1 MKMMKVFKYFLIA
14 LAGIILAACQED
26 VYSPGERDRLDCQGL
41 YFPQTQA
48 VDYVISPDD
57 KDYLT
62 FVVEREYDKTEDE
75 VPYEITMSEEGIFY
89 LEDDYILFEEDDDKA
104 QFRVYISED
113 YEIGQKYPCTIKV
126 TDPKYVSKY
135 ALSSNELSFSVTV
148 VKWELLGEGMWR
160 DDFFASYAAGIGA
173 TLAKPNEEKAVKVYQ
188 RKDLPGYYRVDEVYT
203 PEYICLMAEGSED
216 KANLYADYCPAES
229 IYIDASNPDKVLVDW
244 QFAFID
250 PSPYN
255 YGEVYMC
262 SDAEECFDS
271 GYSNIYG
278 KLKDGSITF
287 PKNSLIAY
295 LPAVGGAL
303 YANTSGKQRLVLP
316 GYRGYDYSID
326 VTVSESVNGVMPVK
340 FTLGPDVAKVEYK
353 VFQGTLSDVD
363 MVSKL
368 AEVKEGKNV
377 SVVRESGV
385 YDFTTEKS
393 GFYTL
398 IACSYDE
405 AGNFKEYTY
414 VKFGY
419 DTADDPQDIDIHLGL
434 IVSDKYGGSGNT
446 KENSMEF
453 YIYGKD
459 IQKASVA
466 IYKHVNYEDFK
477 SSIDSLVTYYMPALD
492 NSQLRLLN
500 SDGYTGVINGLAAG
514 VQYTMIAYV
523 DNGYHS
529 GIFTATAAT
538 EGTYNPL
545 DEQFQFYD
553 MPSDIQA
560 ASQQDYFKEWELW
573 SIDPYAPGDWERTN
587 RGTVSFAEGK
597 DLYFDSNGNAVTS
610 INKADPS
617 KTMEVISLSGMFPTI
632 KSKYNMPSD
641 AIDFHYYEGYIYSL
655 MTQFEKTKVD
665 GVDAYPTNVY
675 LYYYYGSL
683 SPSLENF
690 AMLGGFVRNPV
701 NKECKD
707 VIAFVGNP
715 TAGADYLAMCL
726 CWFEDAKYQSNGY
739 LFEEEGHIYPILI
752 NPESEYVNKSEVA
765 ASLPA
770 TYSMIS
776 KELQKGQTNCVE
788 TANGYAMSTIDRF
801 RNLPYNYMENLL
813 DIQVSHTATEAQ
825 FTMTKSA
832 ATALPAAPASGKVEF
847 IHRTR

>member
-1 MKMMKVFKYFLIA
+1 MTMMKNFKYFLIA

-26 VYSPGERDRLDCQGL
+26 VYSPGDRDRLDCQGL
-41 YFPQTQA
+41 YFPQNQA

-62 FVVEREYDKTEDE
+62 FVVQRDYDKTEDE

-89 LEDDYILFEEDDDKA
+89 LEDDYILFEEDDNKA

-113 YEIGQKYPCTIKV
+113 YEIGTKYTCTIKV

-148 VKWELLGEGMWR
+148 VKWELLGDGQWR
-160 DDFFASYAAGIGA
+160 DDFFTSYAAGIGA
-173 TLAKPNEEKAVKVYQ
+173 TLAKPFEEKSVKVYQ

-216 KANLYADYCPAES
+216 KANLYAEYCPAES

-244 QFAFID
+244 QFTFID
-250 PSPYN
+250 PSPYG
-255 YGEVYMC
+255 YGEIYMC

-271 GYSNIYG
+271 GYSNVYG

-316 GYRGYDYSID
+316 GYRGYDYSLD
-326 VTVSESVNGVMPVK
+326 VAVTESVNGVMPVK

-353 VFQGTLSDVD
+353 VFKGTLSDVD

-377 SVVRESGV
+377 SVVTESGI
-385 YDFTTEKS
+385 YDFTTEES

-405 AGNFKEYTY
+405 LDNFKEYTF

-419 DTADDPQDIDIHLGL
+419 DTADDPKDIDIHLGL

-466 IYKHVNYEDFK
+466 IYKNVNYEDFK

-500 SDGYTGVINGLAAG
+500 SDGYTGVIGGLASG
-514 VQYTMIAYV
+514 VEYTMIAYV

-529 GIFTATAAT
+529 GIYTATAAT

-560 ASQQDYFKEWELW
+560 TSQEDYFKNWELW
-573 SIDPYAPGDWERTN
+573 SIDPYEPGNWERKN
-587 RGTVSFAEGK
+587 RGTVSFAEGQ

-617 KTMEVISLSGMFPTI
+617 KTMQVVSLSGMFPTI

-655 MTQFEKTKVD
+655 MTQFEKTKVN
-665 GVDAYPTNVY
+665 GADAYPTNVY

-683 SPSLENF
+683 SPALENF
-690 AMLGGFVRNPV
+690 AMLGGFVRNPI
-701 NKECKD
+701 NKESKD

-739 LFEEEGHIYPILI
+739 LFEEEGHIYPILV
-752 NPESEYVNKSEVA
+752 NPESEYVNKSEVS

-801 RNLPYNYMENLL
+801 RNLPYNYMENIL
-813 DIQVSHTATEAQ
+813 DIQVSHNATEAQ
-825 FTMTKSA
+825 FSMTKSA
-832 ATALPAAPASGKVEF
+832 ATALPAASASGKVEF

>member
-1 MKMMKVFKYFLIA
+1 M
-14 LAGIILAACQED
+14 
-26 VYSPGERDRLDCQGL
+26 
-41 YFPQTQA
+41 
-48 VDYVISPDD
+48 
-57 KDYLT
+57 
-62 FVVEREYDKTEDE
+62 
-75 VPYEITMSEEGIFY
+75 
-89 LEDDYILFEEDDDKA
+89 LF
-104 QFRVYISED
+104 RS
-113 YEIGQKYPCTIKV
+113 
-126 TDPKYVSKY
+126 
-135 ALSSNELSFSVTV
+135 
-148 VKWELLGEGMWR
+148 
-160 DDFFASYAAGIGA
+160 
-173 TLAKPNEEKAVKVYQ
+173 
-188 RKDLPGYYRVDEVYT
+188 
-203 PEYICLMAEGSED
+203 
-216 KANLYADYCPAES
+216 
-229 IYIDASNPDKVLVDW
+229 
-244 QFAFID
+244 
-250 PSPYN
+250 
-255 YGEVYMC
+255 
-262 SDAEECFDS
+262 
-271 GYSNIYG
+271 
-278 KLKDGSITF
+278 
-287 PKNSLIAY
+287 
-295 LPAVGGAL
+295 
-303 YANTSGKQRLVLP
+303 
-316 GYRGYDYSID
+316 
-326 VTVSESVNGVMPVK
+326 
-340 FTLGPDVAKVEYK
+340 
-353 VFQGTLSDVD
+353 
-363 MVSKL
+363 

-398 IACSYDE
+398 IACSYDA

-414 VKFGY
+414 AKFGY
-419 DTADDPQDIDIHLGL
+419 DTAENPKDVDIHLGL

-453 YIYGKD
+453 YIYGKE

-466 IYKHVNYEDFK
+466 IYKKVNYDDFK
-477 SSIDSLVTYYMPALD
+477 TSIDSLVTYYMPVLD
-492 NSQLRLLN
+492 NSQLRMLN
-500 SDGYTGVINGLAAG
+500 NEGYTGVINGLAAG
-514 VQYTMIAYV
+514 VEYTMIAYV

-553 MPSDIQA
+553 MPSEIQA
-560 ASQQDYFKEWELW
+560 SAQEDYFKEWELW
-573 SIDPYAPGDWERTN
+573 SVDPYEPGNWERTN

-597 DLYFDSNGNAVTS
+597 DLYFDSKGNPVAS
-610 INKADPS
+610 LNKADPS

-632 KSKYNMPSD
+632 RSKYNMSSD
-641 AIDFHYYEGYIYSL
+641 AVDFHYYEGYIYSL
-655 MTQFEKTKVD
+655 MTQLEKTKVD

-675 LYYYYGSL
+675 LYYYAGSL
-683 SPSLENF
+683 SPALENF

-726 CWFEDAKYQSNGY
+726 CWFEDSKYESNGY
-739 LFEEEGHIYPILI
+739 LFEEEGHLYPILV

-765 ASLPA
+765 AKLPSS
-770 TYSMIS
+770 YSMIS

>member
-1 MKMMKVFKYFLIA
+1 MTMMKNFKYFLIA

-26 VYSPGERDRLDCQGL
+26 VYSPGDRDRLDCQGL
-41 YFPQTQA
+41 YFPQNQA

-62 FVVEREYDKTEDE
+62 FVVQRDYDKTEDE
-75 VPYEITMSEEGIFY
+75 VPYEITMSEDGIFY
-89 LEDDYILFEEDDDKA
+89 LEDDYILFEEDDNKA

-113 YEIGQKYPCTIKV
+113 YEIGTKYTCTIKV

-148 VKWELLGEGMWR
+148 VKWELLGDGQWR
-160 DDFFASYAAGIGA
+160 DDFFTSYAAGIGA
-173 TLAKPNEEKAVKVYQ
+173 TLAKPFEEKSVKVYQ
-188 RKDLPGYYRVDEVYT
+188 RKDLPGYYRVDDVYT
-203 PEYICLMAEGSED
+203 AEYICLMAEGSED
-216 KANLYADYCPAES
+216 KANLYAEYCPAES

-244 QFAFID
+244 QFTFID
-250 PSPYN
+250 PSPYG
-255 YGEVYMC
+255 YGEIYMC

-271 GYSNIYG
+271 GYSNVYG
-278 KLKDGSITF
+278 KMKDGSITF

-316 GYRGYDYSID
+316 GYRGYDYSLD
-326 VTVSESVNGVMPVK
+326 VAVTESVNGVMPVK

-353 VFQGTLSDVD
+353 VFKGTLSDVD

-377 SVVRESGV
+377 SVVTESGI
-385 YDFTTEKS
+385 YDFTTEES

-405 AGNFKEYTY
+405 LDNFKEYTF

-419 DTADDPQDIDIHLGL
+419 DTADDPKDIDIHLGL

-466 IYKHVNYEDFK
+466 IYKNVNYEDFK

-500 SDGYTGVINGLAAG
+500 SDGYTGVIGGLASG
-514 VQYTMIAYV
+514 VEYTMIAYV

-529 GIFTATAAT
+529 GIYTATAAT

-560 ASQQDYFKEWELW
+560 TSQEDYFKNWELW
-573 SIDPYAPGDWERTN
+573 SIDPYEPGNWERKN
-587 RGTVSFAEGK
+587 RGTVSFAEGQ

-617 KTMEVISLSGMFPTI
+617 KTMQVVSLSGMFPTI

-655 MTQFEKTKVD
+655 MTQFEKTKVN
-665 GVDAYPTNVY
+665 GADAYPTNVY

-701 NKECKD
+701 NKESKD

-739 LFEEEGHIYPILI
+739 LFEEEGHIYPILV

-801 RNLPYNYMENLL
+801 RNLPYNYMENIL
-813 DIQVSHTATEAQ
+813 DIQVSHNATEAQ
-825 FTMTKSA
+825 FSMTKSA
-832 ATALPAAPASGKVEF
+832 ATALPAASASGKVEF

>member
-1 MKMMKVFKYFLIA
+1 MTMMKNFKYFLIA

-26 VYSPGERDRLDCQGL
+26 VYSPGDRDRLDCQGL
-41 YFPQTQA
+41 YFPQNQA

-62 FVVEREYDKTEDE
+62 FVVQRDYDKTEDE
-75 VPYEITMSEEGIFY
+75 VPYEITMSEDGIFY
-89 LEDDYILFEEDDDKA
+89 LEDDYILFEEDDNKA

-113 YEIGQKYPCTIKV
+113 YEIGTKYTCTIKV

-148 VKWELLGEGMWR
+148 VKWELLGDGQWR
-160 DDFFASYAAGIGA
+160 DDFFTSYAAGIGA
-173 TLAKPNEEKAVKVYQ
+173 TLAKPFEEKSVKVYQ
-188 RKDLPGYYRVDEVYT
+188 RKDLPGYYRVDDVYT
-203 PEYICLMAEGSED
+203 AEYICLMAEGSED
-216 KANLYADYCPAES
+216 KANLYAEYCPAES

-244 QFAFID
+244 QFTFID
-250 PSPYN
+250 PSPYG
-255 YGEVYMC
+255 YGEIYMC

-271 GYSNIYG
+271 GYSNVYG
-278 KLKDGSITF
+278 KMKDGSITF

-316 GYRGYDYSID
+316 GYRGYDYSLD
-326 VTVSESVNGVMPVK
+326 VAVTESVNGVMPVK

-353 VFQGTLSDVD
+353 VFKGTLSDVD

-377 SVVRESGV
+377 SVVTESGI
-385 YDFTTEKS
+385 YDFTTEES

-405 AGNFKEYTY
+405 LDNFKEYTF

-419 DTADDPQDIDIHLGL
+419 DTADDPKDIDIHLGL

-466 IYKHVNYEDFK
+466 IYKNVNYEDFK

-500 SDGYTGVINGLAAG
+500 SDGYTGVIGGLASG
-514 VQYTMIAYV
+514 VEYTMIAYV

-560 ASQQDYFKEWELW
+560 TSQEDYFKNWELW
-573 SIDPYAPGDWERTN
+573 SIDPYEPGNWERKN
-587 RGTVSFAEGK
+587 RGTVSFAEGQ

-617 KTMEVISLSGMFPTI
+617 KTMQVVSLSGMFPTI

-655 MTQFEKTKVD
+655 MTQFEKTKVN
-665 GVDAYPTNVY
+665 GADAYPTNVY
-675 LYYYYGSL
+675 LYYYYGAL

-701 NKECKD
+701 NKESKD
-707 VIAFVGNP
+707 VMAFVGNP

-739 LFEEEGHIYPILI
+739 LFEEEGHIYPILV

-801 RNLPYNYMENLL
+801 RNLPYNYMENIL
-813 DIQVSHTATEAQ
+813 DIQVSHNATEAQ
-825 FTMTKSA
+825 FSMTKSA
-832 ATALPAAPASGKVEF
+832 ATALPAASASGKVEF

>member
-1 MKMMKVFKYFLIA
+1 MTMMKNFKYFLIA

-26 VYSPGERDRLDCQGL
+26 VYSPGDRDRLDCQGL
-41 YFPQTQA
+41 YFPQNQA

-62 FVVEREYDKTEDE
+62 FVVQRDYDKTEDE
-75 VPYEITMSEEGIFY
+75 VPYEITMSEDGIFY
-89 LEDDYILFEEDDDKA
+89 LEDDYILFEEDDNKA

-113 YEIGQKYPCTIKV
+113 YEIGTKYTCTIKV

-148 VKWELLGEGMWR
+148 VKWELLGDGQWR
-160 DDFFASYAAGIGA
+160 DDFFTSYAAGIGA
-173 TLAKPNEEKAVKVYQ
+173 TLAKPFEEKSVKVYQ
-188 RKDLPGYYRVDEVYT
+188 RKDLPGYYRVDDVYT
-203 PEYICLMAEGSED
+203 AEYICLMAEGSEN
-216 KANLYADYCPAES
+216 KANLYAEYCPAES

-244 QFAFID
+244 QFTFID
-250 PSPYN
+250 PSPYG
-255 YGEVYMC
+255 YGEIYMC

-271 GYSNIYG
+271 GYSNVYG
-278 KLKDGSITF
+278 KMKDGSITF

-316 GYRGYDYSID
+316 GYRGYDYSLD
-326 VTVSESVNGVMPVK
+326 VAVTESVNGVMPVK

-353 VFQGTLSDVD
+353 VFKGTLSDVD

-377 SVVRESGV
+377 SVVTESGI
-385 YDFTTEKS
+385 YDFTTEES

-405 AGNFKEYTY
+405 LDNFKEYTF

-419 DTADDPQDIDIHLGL
+419 DTADDPKDIDIHLGL

-466 IYKHVNYEDFK
+466 IYKNVNYEDFK

-500 SDGYTGVINGLAAG
+500 SDGYTGVIGGLASG
-514 VQYTMIAYV
+514 VEYTMIAYV

-529 GIFTATAAT
+529 GIYTATAAT

-560 ASQQDYFKEWELW
+560 TSQEDYFKNWELW
-573 SIDPYAPGDWERTN
+573 SIDPYEPGNWERKN
-587 RGTVSFAEGK
+587 RGTVSFAEGQ

-617 KTMEVISLSGMFPTI
+617 KTMQVVSLSGMFPTI

-655 MTQFEKTKVD
+655 MTQFEKTKVN
-665 GVDAYPTNVY
+665 GADAYPTNVY

-701 NKECKD
+701 NKESKD

-739 LFEEEGHIYPILI
+739 LFEEEGHIYPILV

-801 RNLPYNYMENLL
+801 RNLPYNYMENIL
-813 DIQVSHTATEAQ
+813 DIQVSHNATEAQ
-825 FTMTKSA
+825 FSMTKSA
-832 ATALPAAPASGKVEF
+832 ATALPAASASGKVEF